1 MWRALV
7 ILAVA
12 APAYVIPASA
22 ESVVATRT
30 IRAKA
35 LIAPEDLT
43 LVSAELPGALD
54 DPLAAVGQEARVSI
68 YAGKPVRPGDLGPPT
83 LVDRNQL
90 VTLIFVA
97 GGLAISTEGRALGR
111 GSEGDEVRVMNLG
124 SRNTV
129 SGRIGPDG
137 AVYVG
142 WNE

>member
-1 MWRALV
+1 MWRGLL
-7 ILAVA
+7 ILLLATPV
-12 APAYVIPASA
+12 SA

-43 LVSAELPGALD
+43 LVSAELPGALT
-54 DPLAAVGQEARVSI
+54 DPQVAVGQEARVAI
-68 YAGKPVRPGDLGPPT
+68 YAGKPVRPDDLGPPT
-83 LVDRNQL
+83 LVERNQVVRL
-90 VTLIFVA
+90 VYVT

-111 GSEGDEVRVMNLG
+111 GSEGDDVRVMNLG

-142 WNE
+142 WNG

>member
-1 MWRALV
+1 MWRVLL
-7 ILAVA
+7 ILAL
-12 APAYVIPASA
+12 APPVGA

-35 LIAPEDLT
+35 VVAAEDLT
-43 LVSAELPGALD
+43 LVSAELPGALN
-54 DPLAAVGQEARVSI
+54 DPSMAVGLEARVSI

-90 VTLIFVA
+90 VRLIYVA
-97 GGLAISTEGRALGR
+97 GGLAISTEGRSLGR
-111 GSEGDEVRVMNLG
+111 GSEGDDVRVMNLG

-142 WNE
+142 WKD

>member
-1 MWRALV
+1 MLR
-7 ILAVA
+7 ILLILSLA
-12 APAYVIPASA
+12 APAAA

-43 LVSAELPGALD
+43 LVSAELPGALN
-54 DPLAAVGQEARVSI
+54 DPAAAIGKEARVAI

-83 LVDRNQL
+83 LVERNQL
-90 VTLIFVA
+90 VTLIYLS
-97 GGLAISTEGRALGR
+97 GGLAISTEGRSMGR
-111 GSEGDEVRVMNLG
+111 GSEGDALRVMNLG

-129 SGRIGPDG
+129 TGRVGPDG

>member
-1 MWRALV
+1 MWRVVLLLAL
-7 ILAVA
+7 A
-12 APAYVIPASA
+12 APAAA

-35 LIAPEDLT
+35 LIGPEDLT
-43 LVSAELPGALD
+43 LVSAELPGALS
-54 DPLAAVGQEARVSI
+54 DPAAALGQEARVAI
-68 YAGKPVRPGDLGPPT
+68 YAGKPVRPGDFGPPT
-83 LVDRNQL
+83 LVERNQL
-90 VTLIFVA
+90 VTLVYVA

-111 GSEGDEVRVMNLG
+111 GASGDEIRVMNLG

-142 WNE
+142 WNG

>member
-1 MWRALV
+1 MWRCLL
-7 ILAVA
+7 ILALATPA
-12 APAYVIPASA
+12 AA

-30 IRAKA
+30 IRAKS

-43 LVSAELPGALD
+43 LVGAELPGALS
-54 DPLAAVGQEARVSI
+54 DPDAAVGQEARVAI
-68 YAGKPVRPGDLGPPT
+68 YAGKPVRPGDIGPPT
-83 LVDRNQL
+83 LVERNQVVRL
-90 VTLIFVA
+90 VYVT

-111 GSEGDEVRVMNLG
+111 GSAGDDIRVMNLG

-142 WNE
+142 WND